1 MNPQAKEFLL
11 VAGASVLTA
20 LAVLVAYRPFLR
32 LWDEFAATQIHD
44 LSARFR
50 ALRIDDRRLPLF
62 MRLWGISLLALLLIV
77 GVGLRMYPIAVAL
90 VVLSFLAPRIILG
103 LMVERRSYLLRNQLA
118 PAGLGLAN
126 ACRSGLSLAQA
137 FEAVQANLPEPI
149 AAEFRQIVG
158 EYQAGRPLPA
168 AMSAAK
174 ERLGL
179 EGFSLLVSA
188 LEVCLERGGKLT
200 EALDRICYS
209 LQENQRLERKIEA
222 DTQSGRMVV
231 IVLCSFPFL
240 FLLGYAA
247 IDPTGVSLLFSSL
260 VGQLIFTALIVIVF
274 IAARW
279 AKQIMDI
286 DV

>member
-1 MNPQAKEFLL
+1 MKPEVMELL
-11 VAGASVLTA
+11 MTVGASCLTG
-20 LAVLVAYRPFLR
+20 LAIAASLRPFLR
-32 LWDEFAATQIHD
+32 LWDHFAQSQIHD

-50 ALRIDDRRLPLF
+50 AMRMDDRKLPAF
-62 MRLWGISLLALLLIV
+62 MRLWGACLVGVFLIV

-90 VVLSFLAPRIILG
+90 VVLLFLSPRIILG
-103 LMVERRSYLLRNQLA
+103 FLVERRSYLLRNQLA

-137 FEAVQANLPEPI
+137 FDAVHADLPEPI
-149 AAEFRQIVG
+149 ATEFRQMVG
-158 EYQAGRPLPA
+158 EYQAGRPLRA
-168 AMSAAK
+168 AMQAAK

-179 EGFSLLVSA
+179 EGFALLVSA
-188 LEVCLERGGKLT
+188 LDVCLERGGKLT

-231 IVLCSFPFL
+231 VVLCAFPFL
-240 FLLGYAA
+240 FLLGYSV
-247 IDPTGVSLLFSSL
+247 IDPSGVSLLFSTM
-260 VGQLIFTALIVIVF
+260 VGQFIFTALMVIVF

-286 DV
+286 NV